1 MQLPMSQWVLTI
13 ALVAGCAAPP
23 APSQVWTPSA
33 QDLRICEAMAQD
45 FTTPSVRAR
54 FMRECLAVPPGGGYG
69 YAAGSPSVSGL
80 SLLNDGP
87 GTDNGPYGP
96 MGPTWQQFN
105 APFQNAVPPQ
115 LQPYQ
120 ILPSPH
126 PQTRPYQPPY

>member
-1 MQLPMSQWVLTI
+1 MKLSIHRWILVLG
-13 ALVAGCAAPP
+13 LVAGCAAPP
-23 APSQVWTPSA
+23 APSQVLTPSTDDVR
-33 QDLRICEAMAQD
+33 QCEELAYRYNLTSTYD
-45 FTTPSVRAR
+45 R

-69 YAAGSPSVSGL
+69 YVAGPPSVSGL

-105 APFQNAVPPQ
+105 APFQNAVPPP